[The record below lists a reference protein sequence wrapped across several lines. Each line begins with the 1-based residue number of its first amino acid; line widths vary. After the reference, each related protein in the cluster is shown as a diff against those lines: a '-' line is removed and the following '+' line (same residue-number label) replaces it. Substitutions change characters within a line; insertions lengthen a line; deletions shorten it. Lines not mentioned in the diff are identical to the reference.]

1 MRKQWIGV
9 CVAAGMLA
17 ACSSD
22 NNNSQQANTA
32 PQPAVCNGPNVEITG
47 ADPRPEALSP
57 TANQDYQRDGK
68 QYRIVQD
75 PSRFSQTGL
84 AAIDNG
90 SGGARMTATGEN
102 FDAGQLTAAHP
113 TLPIPGYARITNL
126 ANGRMIV
133 VRINDRGPYGN
144 ERIISLSQAAADRL
158 NTSNNTKVRVDPIIV
173 AQDGTLSGPGTACTT
188 IARQTY
194 ALPARPDLGGNGGGA
209 QPVAQQNEV
218 NGQAPEQQNM
228 AQPAGTEQQP
238 GTAQPAAQGNTQ
250 QPAQQQ
256 PTPNYQ
262 TATGEHNAPVTAPG
276 SIQGASSTSSSYVV
290 QVGAV
295 SDGARANQWQQQ
307 LSQQYSVPGRV
318 AQNGSVWRIQLGP
331 FATRGEAVEVQQR
344 LLSAGQSQ
352 SFVTGAQ

>member
-9 CVAAGMLA
+9 CVAAGLLA
-17 ACSSD
+17 ACSTD

-75 PSRFSQTGL
+75 PSQFSQTGL
-84 AAIDNG
+84 AAIDN
-90 SGGARMTATGEN
+90 SGARTTATGETW
-102 FDAGQLTAAHP
+102 DTGQLTAAHP
-113 TLPIPGYARITNL
+113 TLPVPGYARITNL

-133 VRINDRGPYGN
+133 VRINDRGPYSN
-144 ERIISLSQAAADRL
+144 ERIITLSQAAADRL

-194 ALPARPDLGGNGGGA
+194 ALPARPDLSGNGGGA
-209 QPVAQQNEV
+209 QPAAQQNEV
-218 NGQAPEQQNM
+218 NGQAPQQQNM
-228 AQPAGTEQQP
+228 AQPAGVDQQQP
-238 GTAQPAAQGNTQ
+238 DTAQPAAQGAQ
-250 QPAQQQ
+250 QPA
-256 PTPNYQ
+256 TPDYQ

-276 SIQGASSTSSSYVV
+276 SIQGASSTSGSYVV

-318 AQNGSVWRIQLGP
+318 AQNGPVWRIQLGP
-331 FATRGEAVEVQQR
+331 FATRGEAVEIQQR
-344 LLSAGQSQ
+344 LLSAGQPQ
-352 SFVTGAQ
+352 SFVTSAQ